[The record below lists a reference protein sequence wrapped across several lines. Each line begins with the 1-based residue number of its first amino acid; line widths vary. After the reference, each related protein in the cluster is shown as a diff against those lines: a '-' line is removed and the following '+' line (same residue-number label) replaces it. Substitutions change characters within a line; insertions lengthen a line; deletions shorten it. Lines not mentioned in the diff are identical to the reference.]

1 MKMNCVEEKSDEA
14 TDICLELQNHLLNA
28 MLRMRDQNICPTCA
42 LYAISI
48 TVANTFSEQTSCDAK
63 DIMKA
68 GIAGFAKVCNVHA
81 EIVDEGAVH

>member
-1 MKMNCVEEKSDEA
+1 MNCVEEKADEA
-14 TDICLELQNHLLNA
+14 ADICGELQNHLLNA
-28 MLRMRDQNICPTCA
+28 MLRMSDQKICPTCA

-48 TVANTFSEQTSCDAK
+48 TLAKTFSEQTSCDAA

-68 GIAGFAKVCNVHA
+68 GIAGFARACNVHT